1 MKSSDRSWKEL
12 RFQGSLQVGDLVV
25 GNDSSF
31 KFLGMANFKEL
42 LVWQKSIN
50 FVTEIY
56 ELTNDFPKNEMCGLT
71 SQIRRASISIPSNI
85 AEGNSRISVPDYLQF
100 LKIARGSCAEVET
113 QLIIAQNLKFLS
125 EEHYLKLNQDII
137 EISKMLNG
145 LINSLK

>member
-1 MKSSDRSWKEL
+1 
-12 RFQGSLQVGDLVV
+12 
-25 GNDSSF
+25 
-31 KFLGMANFKEL
+31 MANFKEL

-56 ELTNDFPKNEMCGLT
+56 ELPNDFPKNEMYGLT

-85 AEGNSRISVPDYLQF
+85 AEGNSRRSVADYLQF

-113 QLIIAQNLKFLS
+113 QLIIAQNLKFLN
-125 EEHYLKLNQDII
+125 EEHYLKLNQGII

>member
-1 MKSSDRSWKEL
+1 
-12 RFQGSLQVGDLVV
+12 
-25 GNDSSF
+25 
-31 KFLGMANFKEL
+31 MANFKEL

-56 ELTNDFPKNEMCGLT
+56 ELTNDFPKNEMYGLI

-85 AEGNSRISVPDYLQF
+85 AEGNSRRSVADYLQF

-113 QLIIAQNLKFLS
+113 QLIIAQNLKFLN
-125 EEHYLKLNQDII
+125 EELYLKLNQDII